1 MLIKILKEAF
11 LGSMSSILTVAKI
24 VIPLMIII
32 EIIKELNLLDKICG
46 IFKPLTK
53 MLKLSETTI
62 LPLFS
67 GLFFGI
73 VYGAGLI
80 IDAAEEGNISKK
92 DMYLVIVFLGA
103 CHAIVEDTLVF
114 VQIGANGWVIFF
126 VRLIS
131 AFILTYILSIIFDKS
146 NTAKR
151 IIKEEIA
158 G

>member
-131 AFILTYILSIIFDKS
+131 AFILTYIFSIIFDKS